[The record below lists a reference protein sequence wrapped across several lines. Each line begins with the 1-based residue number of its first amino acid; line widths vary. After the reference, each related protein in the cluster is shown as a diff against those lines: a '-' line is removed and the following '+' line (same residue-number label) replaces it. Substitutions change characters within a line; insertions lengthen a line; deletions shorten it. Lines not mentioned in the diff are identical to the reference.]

1 MEVVFKDKRVLI
13 IDDFPEMRSSLR
25 RMLRSFGIENCDD
38 VDSGEKAIEKMEEN
52 AYDVVLC
59 DYNLGLNR
67 KDGQQVLEEA
77 KHRELLPYH
86 VIFMMITAENTMA
99 MVMGA
104 VEYKPD
110 DYLTKP
116 FTKEVLQTRLKR
128 LLAHK
133 THMVG
138 LDRAVHNKEYA
149 KAIAICDSHLA
160 GKPKNIMELLK
171 VKSGLCLKAGDFE
184 LAAKTYQQVL
194 EVRELPWARM
204 GLGQSFYHENRF
216 EDAKKTFEDLIKQNK
231 TNIEAYDWLA
241 KVLVKLNQPEAAQ
254 EVLAKAVELSPN
266 AIKRMQELGE
276 LAHEN
281 HDLDTA
287 KKSYKKA
294 IQLGKHSCLKD
305 PEQFTGL
312 AKVLVEQDNTD
323 EALEVAQ
330 ATRKE
335 FKGNTDADL
344 QASVM
349 EGVIYTQRHEEDKAK
364 EAIGKA
370 NQLYEEN
377 KGEVSASVT
386 MDMAKVNF
394 AVGDEEHGKGLV
406 QDLVRD
412 HHEDER
418 FLEEVEAVLENSSL
432 KDEGKNIIEQTKKE
446 IIDIN
451 NKGVYLVKEGKME
464 EAISFLE
471 QAADGLPNNK
481 TINLNAAQAMLLFM
495 ERNGKDEGY
504 IKKSRQF
511 LDRVAKTDSAS
522 EKYQRLMGLYQGIIA
537 A

>member
-1 MEVVFKDKRVLI
+1 METIFKDKKVLV

-25 RMLRSFGIENCDD
+25 RMLDSFGVESCDD
-38 VDSGEKAIEKMEEN
+38 VDSGERAIEKMEEK
-52 AYDVVLC
+52 AYDIVLC
-59 DYNLGLNR
+59 DYNLGLDR

-116 FTKEVLQTRLKR
+116 FTKEVLHTRLKR
-128 LLAHK
+128 LLERK

-138 LDRAVHNKEYA
+138 LEQAIHNKEYR

-160 GKPKNIMELLK
+160 SKPKNIMELLK
-171 VKSGLCLKAGDFE
+171 VKGGLCIKAGDFE
-184 LAAKTYQQVL
+184 LAVKTYEQVL
-194 EVRELPWARM
+194 GVRDLPWARM
-204 GLGQSFYHENRF
+204 GLGKSAYYENRF
-216 EDAKKTFEDLIKQNK
+216 EDAKKTFEGLIEQNK

-241 KVLVKLNQPEAAQ
+241 KVLVKLDQPEVAQ
-254 EVLAKAVELSPN
+254 EVLAKAVKLSPN
-266 AIKRMQELGE
+266 AIRRMNQLGE

-281 HDLDTA
+281 NDLDTA

-294 IQLGKHSCLKD
+294 IQLGKHSCLKG
-305 PEQFTGL
+305 PEHFTGL

-370 NQLYEEN
+370 NKIYEEN

-394 AVGDEEHGKGLV
+394 AVGDEEHGKDLV

-412 HHEDER
+412 HHEDDK
-418 FLEEVEAVLENSSL
+418 LLKEVEAVLENSSL
-432 KDEGKNIIEQTKKE
+432 KDEGKEIIEQTKKE

-481 TINLNAAQAMLLFM
+481 TINLNAVQAMLLYM
-495 ERNGKDEGY
+495 ERNGKDDSY

-511 LDRVAKTDSAS
+511 LDRVAKTDPAS
-522 EKYQRLMGLYQGIIA
+522 EKYQRLAAVYQGIIA

>member
-13 IDDFPEMRSSLR
+13 IDDFPEMRSSLQ
-25 RMLRSFGIENCDD
+25 RMLRSFGMENCDD

-52 AYDVVLC
+52 VYDVVLC

-116 FTKEVLQTRLKR
+116 FTKEVLYTRLKR
-128 LLAHK
+128 LLARK

-138 LDRAVHNKEYA
+138 LDQAMHNKEYA

-160 GKPKNIMELLK
+160 GEPKNLMELLK
-171 VKSGLCLKAGDFE
+171 IKGGLCLKGSNFE
-184 LAAKTYQQVL
+184 LATKTYEQVL

-204 GLGQSFYHENRF
+204 GLGKSFYHENRF
-216 EDAKKTFEDLIKQNK
+216 EDARKTFEGLIEQNK
-231 TNIEAYDWLA
+231 THIEAYDWLA
-241 KVLVKLNQPEAAQ
+241 KALVKLDQPEAAQ
-254 EVLAKAVELSPN
+254 EVLARAVKLSPN
-266 AIKRMQELGE
+266 AIKRMKELGE

-281 HDLDTA
+281 NDLETA
-287 KKSYKKA
+287 NKSYKKA

-305 PEQFTGL
+305 PGHFTNL
-312 AKVLVEQDNTD
+312 AKVLVDQDNTA
-323 EALEVAQ
+323 EALDVAS

-335 FKGNTDADL
+335 FKDNADADL

-349 EGVIYTQRHEEDKAK
+349 EGMIYTQRHEEDKAK
-364 EAIGKA
+364 EAITKA
-370 NQLYEEN
+370 NQIYEEN

-394 AVGDEEHGKGLV
+394 AVGDEEHGKELV

-412 HHEDER
+412 HHEDEAV
-418 FLEEVEAVLENSSL
+418 LEEVEAVLENSSL
-432 KDEGKNIIEQTKKE
+432 KDEGKEIIEQTKKE

-481 TINLNAAQAMLLFM
+481 TINLNAAQAMLLYM
-495 ERNGKDEGY
+495 ERNGKDDSY
-504 IKKSRQF
+504 IRKSRQL
-511 LDRVAKTDSAS
+511 LDRVAKTDSAG
-522 EKYQRLMGLYQGIIA
+522 EKYQRLMNIYQGIIA